1 MGLRLKFR
9 RGGSFVLKTKAV
21 RVSRLADL
29 AGVEDQV
36 LDLYRRGKWR
46 REWVLVMEVASAG
59 R

>member
-1 MGLRLKFR
+1 MGLRLEFR
-9 RGGSFVLKTKAV
+9 RGGSFVLKAKAV